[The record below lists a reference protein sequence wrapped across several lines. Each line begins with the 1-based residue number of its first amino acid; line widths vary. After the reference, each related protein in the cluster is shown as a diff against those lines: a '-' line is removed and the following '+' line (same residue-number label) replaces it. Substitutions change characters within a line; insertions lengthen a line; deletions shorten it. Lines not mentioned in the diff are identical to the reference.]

1 MKVLCAGL
9 SFVTLQCGVVSKKGV
24 ARIADSRKTESPADV
39 RHA

>member
-9 SFVTLQCGVVSKKGV
+9 SSVTSECGEVSEEGV
-24 ARIADSRKTESPADV
+24 ARIADCRKTESRTDV